1 MATDTVILFRNAGI
15 RSEKR
20 KFKAL
25 ESEFNKVRSKGIADA
40 FDTKKAIERYDINQM
55 QSNIEERRAQIASS
69 RAMYAADLSHRLV
82 LTSIF
87 LVISVIAGICVVMLP
102 ELAKFAWFT
111 VGGALGCALASFGSF
126 VSRERYFEAISTWY
140 YYLGED
146 EALLAQM
153 TSNISAI

>member
-1 MATDTVILFRNAGI
+1 MAVEALFFKNAGI

-40 FDTKKAIERYDINQM
+40 FDTQEAIERYDVNQI
-55 QSNIEERRAQIASS
+55 QRSIDERRAQIAHS
-69 RAMYAADLSHRLV
+69 RAVYASELSYRIVMTIVFSL
-82 LTSIF
+82 SAI
-87 LVISVIAGICVVMLP
+87 IAVACAVALP
-102 ELAKFAWFT
+102 ELQRFAWITF
-111 VGGALGCALASFGSF
+111 GGAIGCGLYSLFAFL
-126 VSRERYFEAISTWY
+126 SRERYFNAISSWF

-153 TSNISAI
+153 TSKFSAM

>member
-1 MATDTVILFRNAGI
+1 MTTDTVLFRNAGI
-15 RSEKR
+15 RSENR

-40 FDTKKAIERYDINQM
+40 FDTKKALERYDINQM

-69 RAMYAADLSHRLV
+69 RAMYAADLSYRLV
-82 LTSIF
+82 LTSVF
-87 LVISVIAGICVVMLP
+87 LVISVIAGICVVALP
-102 ELAKFAWFT
+102 ELSRFAWFT
-111 VGGALGCALASFGSF
+111 MGGALGCALVSFGSF
-126 VSRERYFEAISTWY
+126 ISRERYFEAISTWY

>member
-1 MATDTVILFRNAGI
+1 MITDTSILFRNAGI

-20 KFKAL
+20 KFQAM
-25 ESEFNKVRSKGIADA
+25 ENEFNKVRSKGISDA
-40 FDTKKAIERYDINQM
+40 FNTKRALERYDINQM
-55 QSNIEERRAQIASS
+55 EANIAERRAQIASN

-87 LVISVIAGICVVMLP
+87 LVISVIAGICVVALP
-102 ELAKFAWFT
+102 ELSRFAWFT
-111 VGGALGCALASFGSF
+111 LGGALGCALASFGSF

-146 EALLAQM
+146 EALFAQM
-153 TSNISAI
+153 TSQISVI